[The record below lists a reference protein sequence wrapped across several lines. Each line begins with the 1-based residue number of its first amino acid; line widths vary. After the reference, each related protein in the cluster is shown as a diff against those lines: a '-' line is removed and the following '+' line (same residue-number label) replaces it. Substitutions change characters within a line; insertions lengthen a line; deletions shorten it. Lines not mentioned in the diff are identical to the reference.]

1 MSKGRHGAPPT
12 FVAPFM
18 PAATYADAVILD
30 EVLSGGWPISVSSP
44 GRSDVS
50 CSTGDGPQ
58 HGPRRPGNFDANDI
72 STLLGTVANVIDLL
86 TRTACDG
93 FFAP

>member
-1 MSKGRHGAPPT
+1 MRQVTVHNM
-12 FVAPFM
+12 V
-18 PAATYADAVILD
+18 LD
-30 EVLSGGWPISVSSP
+30 G
-44 GRSDVS
+44 
-50 CSTGDGPQ
+50 
-58 HGPRRPGNFDANDI
+58 PGNFDASDI